1 MNIMPEEDKEYV
13 LRIAKPIDNKFDG
26 IAWRRGWRDVPVLE
40 NALAA
45 LERDVKKMIPCGV
58 HRIVVGS
65 VRAIDSRES
74 HPLVFFRGQF
84 TTPGA
89 PL

>member
-40 NALAA
+40 NALATLA
-45 LERDVKKMIPCGV
+45 CDVKKMIPCGD
-58 HRIVVGS
+58 HHIVVGS
-65 VRAIDSRES
+65 VRATDGCEGD
-74 HPLVFFRGQF
+74 PLVFFRGQF
-84 TTPGA
+84 TTLGA